1 MRRYNSLSEQKI
13 DNLFQ
18 NICVGNTLTRII
30 KPRRVNNGHFATSV
44 VVDKANDF
52 NVSSLRLKTV
62 TNRYTGLPGENVDE
76 L

>member
-1 MRRYNSLSEQKI
+1 M
-13 DNLFQ
+13 
-18 NICVGNTLTRII
+18 TRII

-52 NVSSLRLKTV
+52 NVGSLRLKTV